1 MWSLLGGW
9 GGGRG
14 LHAVMTGRVV
24 EWFWMAKCN
33 HNCWNSIA
41 VSFVKA
47 SCEDKTCPLGYSS
60 SAAYSGAECLPFLCA
75 VWAWSC
81 CQLRTNSDKQMEIEQ
96 LLFKYCSCSRF
107 PALCPS
113 ACALS
118 LLWWLPSMKCP
129 TKHMPWCF
137 ALDHVN
143 YETSNFQLIQLF
155 WHGAFLQNLVWKT
168 KQRKRR
174 GNLCGLPTP
183 SSGIFLWM
191 DSLY

>member
-1 MWSLLGGW
+1 MRVNPRARAQKFSLFFQRQPRLQCWWWTSTKQNRYSGCGLTCSVTTNMWSLLGGW

-81 CQLRTNSDKQMEIEQ
+81 CQLRTNSDKHRWR
-96 LLFKYCSCSRF
+96 LNNCCLNT
-107 PALCPS
+107 ALV
-113 ACALS
+113 
-118 LLWWLPSMKCP
+118 
-129 TKHMPWCF
+129 
-137 ALDHVN
+137 LD
-143 YETSNFQLIQLF
+143 FQLCVLQLVR
-155 WHGAFLQNLVWKT
+155 WVC
-168 KQRKRR
+168 
-174 GNLCGLPTP
+174 CGDYHPWNVQLNICP
-183 SSGIFLWM
+183 GVL
-191 DSLY
+191 L